1 MAGFVVHLL
10 LIVALVFV
18 TWKYLRLREMTSG
31 EGLPDLACLQ
41 GLSSLLDTAEGY
53 AAPHAATMAAE
64 AEALG
69 RRLGLAEPTL
79 LSLRLAALVHDAGQI
94 NLPRDL
100 FKKPGPLTAEE
111 WFLVRTHPLIGE
123 LALRQALPALSD
135 VPALVRWHHERWDGT
150 GYPDRLLATEIPLP
164 ARILAVADAAA
175 AMAQPRPYRPARSA
189 REIAEELGRQAGLQ
203 FDPEVVQAWVAQH
216 GG

>member
-10 LIVALVFV
+10 LVVALVFV

-53 AAPHAATMAAE
+53 ASPHAAVVAAE
-64 AEALG
+64 AEAIG
-69 RRLGLAEPTL
+69 RHLGLAEPTL
-79 LSLRLAALVHDAGQI
+79 LALRLAALVHDAGQI

-100 FKKPGPLTAEE
+100 LKKPGPLNPEE

-123 LALRQALPALSD
+123 LALRQALPVLSEI
-135 VPALVRWHHERWDGT
+135 PSLVRWHHERWDGT

-164 ARILAVADAAA
+164 ARIMAVADAAA
-175 AMAQPRPYRPARSA
+175 AMAQARPYRPARSE
-189 REIAEELGRQAGLQ
+189 REITAELASQAGLQ
-203 FDPEVVQAWVAQH
+203 FDPEVVQARTASR